1 MWLLYFHYLPV
12 TFGLI
17 ITWCKAWFSVI
28 GVRSTCTS
36 TVHTV
41 HVHMFKCTYMYVHV
55 HVHICTVGIF
65 YLTAI

>member
-1 MWLLYFHYLPV
+1 MLQFVWLLYFHYLPV

-28 GVRSTCTS
+28 GVRST
-36 TVHTV
+36 V
-41 HVHMFKCTYMYVHV
+41 HVHTYVYMFKCTCMYMYMY
-55 HVHICTVGIF
+55 ICTVGIF